1 MKNLFDKDFILTR
14 MTQHSVYAYGME
26 YAYCIT
32 LQRALDEIKLGTV
45 IMGQNTQ
52 DFPGL

>member
-1 MKNLFDKDFILTR
+1 MEPINRFIFEID
-14 MTQHSVYAYGME
+14 SKVYADGME
-26 YAYCIT
+26 CVYCIT
-32 LQRALDEIKLGTV
+32 LQRALDEIKLGPV